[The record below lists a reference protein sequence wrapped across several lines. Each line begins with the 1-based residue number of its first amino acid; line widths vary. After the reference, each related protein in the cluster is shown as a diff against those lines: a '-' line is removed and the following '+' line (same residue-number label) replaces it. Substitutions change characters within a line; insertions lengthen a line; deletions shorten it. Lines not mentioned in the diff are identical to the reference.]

1 LVRLNYRRING
12 VVDMKKTIL
21 KDSAFRRL
29 IKPSNED
36 SFYWYIAGLLDSKV
50 YSSTDYIALCRYQ
63 SIGYKKRM
71 KLRQG
76 MGY

>member
-1 LVRLNYRRING
+1 MVCLNIRGFAR
-12 VVDMKKTIL
+12 VVDMKRTIL

-71 KLRQG
+71 KLRQV
-76 MGY
+76 MEY

>member
-1 LVRLNYRRING
+1 MVCLNIRGFAR
-12 VVDMKKTIL
+12 VVDMKRSVL

-71 KLRQG
+71 KLRQV
-76 MGY
+76 MEY

>member
-1 LVRLNYRRING
+1 MVCLNIRGFAR
-12 VVDMKKTIL
+12 VVDMKITIL
-21 KDSAFRRL
+21 KDSAFKRL

-71 KLRQG
+71 KLRQV
-76 MGY
+76 MEY

>member
-1 LVRLNYRRING
+1 MVCLNIRGFAR
-12 VVDMKKTIL
+12 VVDMKRSVL

-71 KLRQG
+71 QLRQV
-76 MGY
+76 MEY

>member
-1 LVRLNYRRING
+1 MVCLNIRGFAR
-12 VVDMKKTIL
+12 VVDMKRSIL

-71 KLRQG
+71 KLRQV
-76 MGY
+76 MEY

>member
-1 LVRLNYRRING
+1 LVRLNIRGFAR
-12 VVDMKKTIL
+12 VVDMKRTIL

-50 YSSTDYIALCRYQ
+50 YSSNDYIALCRYQ

-71 KLRQG
+71 KLRQV
-76 MGY
+76 MEY